1 MSPLIL
7 GALLVAVLLA
17 IAAAMVWQEAVK
29 RPADEPLT
37 YVLED
42 AVRFVEAGF
51 GAESALGSEDIRRIL
66 EWEVIYLQG
75 VSPRGSGALAPV
87 RVGGSDDAVQFI
99 AQQITRRSG
108 PRYSEAAI
116 QAVLEGEAE
125 YLASIGAL
133 GAVVEESDP

>member
-17 IAAAMVWQEAVK
+17 LAAAMVWQEAVK
-29 RPADEPLT
+29 RPGQEPLT

-42 AVRFVEAGF
+42 AVEFVHVRFGP
-51 GAESALGSEDIRRIL
+51 ESPLSRDDVRRIL

-75 VSPRGSGALAPV
+75 VSPKQSGPLAPV

-99 AQQITRRSG
+99 MRQITRRTG
-108 PRYSEAAI
+108 PRYSEEAI
-116 QAVLEGEAE
+116 RAVLQGEAE

-133 GAVVEESDP
+133 GTPVGEADS

>member
-7 GALLVAVLLA
+7 GALLVAVLLG

-29 RPADEPLT
+29 RPGREPLA

-42 AVRFVEAGF
+42 AVRFVHAGF
-51 GAESALGSEDIRRIL
+51 GPELPLTPDDVRRIL

-75 VSPRGSGALAPV
+75 VSPRSSGSLPPV
-87 RVGGSDDAVQFI
+87 RVGGSDDAVRFI
-99 AQQITRRSG
+99 TGQLNRRTG
-108 PRYSEAAI
+108 PRYGEDAI
-116 QAVLEGEAE
+116 RLVLAGEGE

-133 GAVVEESDP
+133 GRVAGDGET